1 MADEAPITELL
12 SRARRGEPAAGRELI
27 LAVYGELR
35 ALARRQLARERGG
48 HTLQP
53 TALVHEAWLRLGLSG
68 DRADWQGRAHFFG
81 AAAEAMRRILI
92 EHARGKARLKRGGD
106 APRVTLDQVG
116 ADVAVAPEELLALDR
131 ALAGLERQDAQMATV
146 VKLRYFAGL
155 TVDETAGALG
165 IAPRSVNRLWTAAR
179 AWLLRE
185 LGGGPA

>member
-1 MADEAPITELL
+1 MAAEAAITQLL
-12 SRARRGEPAAGRELI
+12 ARVRCGEPEASRELI
-27 LAVYGELR
+27 QAVYGELR
-35 ALARRQLARERGG
+35 ALARRQLARERSG

-53 TALVHEAWLRLGLSG
+53 TALVHEAWLRLGPTAE
-68 DRADWQGRAHFFG
+68 RTDWQGRAHFFG

-106 APRVTLDQVG
+106 ARRVTLGQAEAGVE
-116 ADVAVAPEELLALDR
+116 ASPEDLLALDR
-131 ALAGLERQDAQMATV
+131 ALAGLERQDAPMAAV

-155 TVDETAGALG
+155 TVEETASALG

-185 LGGGPA
+185 LGGPGG